1 MCINLHPPKIR
12 NIQANLANSQ
22 ICQAT
27 HLPPQHLVA
36 AANLDPHP
44 LPPVEQLMFVIKNL
58 DVWLLVVDKM
68 YKKVNLLHILS
79 TFHGPCSK
87 FLQIPVSWHLRSL
100 INRRTS
106 TIGKEQLEHGCCRK
120 ISRIWVISVSASKG
134 CSMYLSQSNS
144 RFLWMISISRWQCK
158 PYN

>member
-1 MCINLHPPKIR
+1 MRINLHPQKIR
-12 NIQANLANSQ
+12 NIQANLANSK

-44 LPPVEQLMFVIKNL
+44 LPPVERLMFVIKNTCSLQAGL
-58 DVWLLVVDKM
+58 DVWLLVVDTM

-87 FLQIPVSWHLRSL
+87 FLQIPVS
-100 INRRTS
+100 
-106 TIGKEQLEHGCCRK
+106 
-120 ISRIWVISVSASKG
+120 
-134 CSMYLSQSNS
+134 
-144 RFLWMISISRWQCK
+144 
-158 PYN
+158 